1 MSTSA
6 TRFYSSNVTDF
17 EKMEVSK
24 DNWEEEL
31 KKLEDSTCVHRI
43 NKGFRVKETK
53 SSSLGHHK
61 TVL

>member
-24 DNWEEEL
+24 DNWEEEI
-31 KKLEDSTCVHRI
+31 KNWRI
-43 NKGFRVKETK
+43 LLVFTG
-53 SSSLGHHK
+53 
-61 TVL
+61 